1 MTAHDSS
8 RFADR
13 HAALPELTIYRPR
26 VFADARG
33 DFRELYR
40 ADRYQDAGLHA
51 TFVQDNLSRS
61 AQGVLRGL
69 HLQNPNQQGKLVT
82 VLDGA
87 VLDVAVDVRRGS
99 PTFGRWAAVELTVE
113 NAVQLWIPPG
123 FAHGFVVLSA
133 RATFAYKCTTPYSP
147 ADELT
152 VRWDDP
158 ALGIDWRVRSPVLS
172 DKDAAAPTLAEIP
185 PERLPTY
192 AAASTR

>member
-1 MTAHDSS
+1 MTGAADFATPHD
-8 RFADR
+8 
-13 HAALPELTIYRPR
+13 ALPELTIFRPR

-33 DFRELYR
+33 DFRELFR
-40 ADRYQDAGLHA
+40 ADRYRDAGLDA

-61 AQGVLRGL
+61 RRGVLRGL
-69 HLQNPNQQGKLVT
+69 HLQSPNPQGKLVA
-82 VLDGA
+82 VVAGA

-99 PTFGRWAAVELTVE
+99 PTFGRWAAVELTAE

-123 FAHGFVVLSA
+123 FAHGFVVLGEA
-133 RATFAYKCTTPYSP
+133 ATFAYKCTTPYSP

-158 ALGIDWRVRSPVLS
+158 ALGIDWRVGRPVLS

-185 PERLPTY
+185 PERLPAY
-192 AAASTR
+192 VPPARG